1 MRIAITGPECSGKST
16 LSEQLTW
23 ELDLP
28 WTPEHARDYLGRL
41 GRPYVPEDIIAIAKE
56 QAAQWINTSFIAD
69 TEMLV
74 CSIWYEEKTGET
86 SVEIEQ
92 LLTEQ
97 NFDLYLLCTP
107 DLPWAFDE
115 LRENPTDRDRLFE
128 QYKARLDELSLP
140 YVVISGTT
148 ENRLEV
154 ALNAV
159 NKLVK
164 NNH

>member
-28 WTPEHARDYLGRL
+28 WTPEHARFYLGRL

-74 CSIWYEEKTGET
+74 CSIWYEEKTGEK
-86 SVEIEQ
+86 SLDIEQ

>member
-16 LSEQLTW
+16 LSEQLAW

>member
-28 WTPEHARDYLGRL
+28 WTPEHARVYLGRL

-74 CSIWYEEKTGET
+74 CSIWYEEKTGEK
-86 SVEIEQ
+86 SLDIEQ

>member
-16 LSEQLTW
+16 LSEQLAA
-23 ELDLP
+23 ELNLP
-28 WTPEHARDYLGRL
+28 WTPEHARVYLERL
-41 GRPYVPEDIIAIAKE
+41 GRPYVPEDVITIAKE

-86 SVEIEQ
+86 SSEIEQ
-92 LLTEQ
+92 LLAQQ
-97 NFDLYLLCTP
+97 NFDLYLLCNP
-107 DLPWAFDE
+107 DLPWEFDE

-128 QYKARLDELSLP
+128 RYMAGLDELSLP
-140 YVVISGTT
+140 YVVINGSA
-148 ENRLEV
+148 ENRVAV

-159 NKLVK
+159 KALVK

>member
-28 WTPEHARDYLGRL
+28 WTPEHARVYLGRL
-41 GRPYVPEDIIAIAKE
+41 GRPYVPEDIIDIAKE

-74 CSIWYEEKTGET
+74 CSIWYEEKTGEK
-86 SVEIEQ
+86 SLDIEQ

>member
-28 WTPEHARDYLGRL
+28 WTREHARDYLGRL